1 MAEKYAKQK
10 DTLFD
15 TFSLI
20 EKKKSLAA
28 IGPIFPAK
36 KPSPPCL
43 PYGQVKK
50 KKNYKYV
57 CPAGKQVFYGP
68 IAFLVREC
76 QLKFF

>member
-1 MAEKYAKQK
+1 MQNKK
-10 DTLFD
+10 TPFLT

-28 IGPIFPAK
+28 IGPSFPAK

-50 KKNYKYV
+50 KKKITNMCARRANK
-57 CPAGKQVFYGP
+57 CFTDQ
-68 IAFLVREC
+68 
-76 QLKFF
+76 